1 MSHSKLVLGLGIGAL
16 LGGALVCLSRTA
28 SARRMR
34 NHLCCAIHE
43 LESDAHDMLHQA
55 KKEAEKTGEQLA
67 GKMAQRAETVKEKL
81 NEEANK

>member
-1 MSHSKLVLGLGIGAL
+1 
-16 LGGALVCLSRTA
+16 
-28 SARRMR
+28 MR

-81 NEEANK
+81 NEVANK

>member
-34 NHLCCAIHE
+34 NAIHE

-81 NEEANK
+81 NEVANK